1 MVGMLLTC
9 HNYPAAVIVHVC
21 VYPRKIKLPFVPP
34 RHTYHHRV
42 VTLGQDIEQISR
54 RNKVESGEGQSF
66 GLQILG

>member
-1 MVGMLLTC
+1 MLLTC
-9 HNYPAAVIVHVC
+9 HNYQAAVIVHVC
-21 VYPRKIKLPFVPP
+21 VYPRKIKHPFVSP

-42 VTLGQDIEQISR
+42 VTLGQDIEQISG